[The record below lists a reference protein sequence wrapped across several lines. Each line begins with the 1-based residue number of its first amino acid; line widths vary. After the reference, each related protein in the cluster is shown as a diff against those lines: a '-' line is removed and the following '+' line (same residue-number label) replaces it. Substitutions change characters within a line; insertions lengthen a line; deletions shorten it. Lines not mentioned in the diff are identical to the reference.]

1 MDLNRVVLL
10 SSTLLLS
17 TTASANFEPGS
28 YITDGG
34 VELKPSLSIGL
45 GYDDNLYYQPE
56 NEQNS
61 EFLRIT
67 PKLQT
72 LLDDGVNQYSLDLG
86 IDSGYYRLDSADN
99 FFDYN
104 VKLASHNEFSSKQRL
119 DLSVALDGKTEPRGT
134 GLSEGT
140 GALISEP
147 VEYIDSTLSG
157 TYEYGAKSSAAR
169 VAFGARFYDKRY
181 KNFRAISQFRDLE
194 KTRFSVTGFYN
205 TQAGTDVFLELS
217 SQDIEYDH
225 LRGGTTDRDS
235 SDYRAMLGMQWQASA
250 LTSGKIKLGYQKKDF
265 DSSLRENF
273 TGLSWLAGVTWKPL
287 SYTKIELVTS
297 QAAEDPLVEGDYVQA
312 TLYGVKWTHE
322 WQELLRTNLSFNH
335 VQDKYIGVARNE
347 QTNTL
352 HASLD
357 YKSTMG
363 VFSLYYELND
373 KNSSRPIYQYDKGV
387 VGISLTLGLRR

>member
-1 MDLNRVVLL
+1 MDFTRVILL
-10 SSTLLLS
+10 SSTLFFS
-17 TTASANFEPGS
+17 AAASANFEPGS

-34 VELKPSLSIGL
+34 IELKPSLSIGL
-45 GYDDNLYYQPE
+45 GYDDNLYYQPQ
-56 NEQNS
+56 NEKSS
-61 EFLRIT
+61 EFFRVI

-72 LLDDGVNQYSLDLG
+72 RLDDGVNQYTLDLG
-86 IDSGYYRLDSADN
+86 IDSGYYSLDSADN
-99 FFDYN
+99 FLDYN
-104 VKLASHNEFSSKQRL
+104 VKLSSHNEFSSKQRL

-169 VAFGARFYDKRY
+169 IAFGARFYDKRY
-181 KNFRAISQFRDLE
+181 KNFRSISQFRDLE
-194 KTRFSVTGFYN
+194 KTRFSITGFYN
-205 TQAGTDVFLELS
+205 TQAGTDVFIELNS
-217 SQDIEYDH
+217 ENIEYDQ
-225 LRGGTTDRDS
+225 LRTGTTDRDS

-273 TGLSWLAGVTWKPL
+273 TGLSWLAGLTWKPL
-287 SYTKIELVTS
+287 SYSKIELVTS

-312 TLYGVKWTHE
+312 TLYGIKWSHE
-322 WQELLRTNLSFNH
+322 WQKRLHTHLSFNH
-335 VQDKYIGVARNE
+335 VKDKYIGVTRNE
-347 QTNTL
+347 QTNTI

-357 YKSTMG
+357 YKSSMG
-363 VFSLYYELND
+363 VFSLYYELNN
-373 KNSSRPIYQYDKGV
+373 KNSSRPIYKYDKGV
-387 VGISLTLGLRR
+387 VGITLTLGLQR